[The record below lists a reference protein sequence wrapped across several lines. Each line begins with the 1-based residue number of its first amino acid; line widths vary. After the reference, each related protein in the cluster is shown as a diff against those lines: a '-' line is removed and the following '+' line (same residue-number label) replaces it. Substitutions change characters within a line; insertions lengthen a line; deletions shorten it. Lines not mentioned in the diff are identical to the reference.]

1 MIPCNKVLDKVAL
14 IDYLTVSFYDFNIKR
29 IGKKE
34 YIIDDPRFQELIS
47 ILGYS
52 GSMGNVQQYMPLHG
66 FEHGFLI
73 NEYTKISYGGEHVKS
88 HGRYT
93 LSLEMSGLACREFER
108 YSGHQWVDLLEL
120 VFSQVNFKITRVD
133 WAFDDFTGAEISL
146 PYIRSLV
153 ERGLYSSV
161 TRKGFFYFS
170 WEKKKDVLHTAGFT
184 IYIGT
189 RGSNHAR
196 IYDKRHE
203 QLSKGNEVHHDCWN
217 RYELELH
224 DEKATEVL
232 NHYYL
237 ALKQQDS
244 ETEFKSGDADLK
256 SFVRGLLFNFLD
268 LKDPADN
275 NTRIRRKRTDP
286 KWLAFLDSIAKV
298 DINIQPKH
306 IPSYD
311 TKLKWIDKSL
321 PTTFA
326 ELALAK
332 DVEGLLD
339 TVYDLVIAGLKN
351 MKSKQRARIN
361 DYLITN
367 GQERMDDN
375 KISEFVDLIERLKE
389 AQLESIEEEL
399 EDQNTL
405 GKELKDHE

>member
-1 MIPCNKVLDKVAL
+1 
-14 IDYLTVSFYDFNIKR
+14 
-29 IGKKE
+29 
-34 YIIDDPRFQELIS
+34 
-47 ILGYS
+47 
-52 GSMGNVQQYMPLHG
+52 
-66 FEHGFLI
+66 
-73 NEYTKISYGGEHVKS
+73 
-88 HGRYT
+88 
-93 LSLEMSGLACREFER
+93 
-108 YSGHQWVDLLEL
+108 
-120 VFSQVNFKITRVD
+120 
-133 WAFDDFTGAEISL
+133 
-146 PYIRSLV
+146 
-153 ERGLYSSV
+153 
-161 TRKGFFYFS
+161 
-170 WEKKKDVLHTAGFT
+170 
-184 IYIGT
+184 
-189 RGSNHAR
+189 
-196 IYDKRHE
+196 
-203 QLSKGNEVHHDCWN
+203 
-217 RYELELH
+217 
-224 DEKATEVL
+224 
-232 NHYYL
+232 
-237 ALKQQDS
+237 
-244 ETEFKSGDADLK
+244 
-256 SFVRGLLFNFLD
+256 LLFNFLD

-389 AQLESIEEEL
+389 AQLDSLEEEL
-399 EDQNTL
+399 EEENTL